1 MKRIIELNVDDKGMG
16 GVFSLVRNIILNIPE
31 GLQIDIAAILK
42 FENSFHEEELRNKG
56 TFVHFVGY
64 KGPSFLRPFFYYYN
78 TLRLLKKCEY
88 SCAHVHSDVSYMM
101 LPFALAAKRAK
112 VDKIILHAHAAGVD
126 GKHAIIK
133 RILHKTLC
141 PLICKMDA
149 QFVACSD
156 KASEWM
162 YPGIPQNKVLFI
174 RNGIPLQ
181 KFRVNKEVRN
191 RIRNEMNLQ
200 GKTVLGHIGRFSSV
214 KNHDFL
220 LKVLARTIEVMPDV
234 MLLLV
239 GEGYLFDSIKNK
251 TNEMGLSERV
261 VFMGTIQNTHEVL
274 QAMDVFLLP
283 SLSEGFSIACVEAE
297 AAGVPVIVSD
307 TISRQI
313 KLVDNVSFL
322 SCKEDSVDDWT
333 REIEKFC
340 GLEHPD
346 NFFKLYEK
354 GYDISSTIRQC
365 QELYEDTPMIT

>member
-1 MKRIIELNVDDKGMG
+1 
-16 GVFSLVRNIILNIPE
+16 
-31 GLQIDIAAILK
+31 
-42 FENSFHEEELRNKG
+42 
-56 TFVHFVGY
+56 
-64 KGPSFLRPFFYYYN
+64 
-78 TLRLLKKCEY
+78 
-88 SCAHVHSDVSYMM
+88 
-101 LPFALAAKRAK
+101 
-112 VDKIILHAHAAGVD
+112 
-126 GKHAIIK
+126 
-133 RILHKTLC
+133 
-141 PLICKMDA
+141 
-149 QFVACSD
+149 
-156 KASEWM
+156 
-162 YPGIPQNKVLFI
+162 
-174 RNGIPLQ
+174 
-181 KFRVNKEVRN
+181 
-191 RIRNEMNLQ
+191 
-200 GKTVLGHIGRFSSV
+200 
-214 KNHDFL
+214 
-220 LKVLARTIEVMPDV
+220 